1 MMGILGGEGG
11 DPLWSQVLFLV
22 LLGNQLN
29 ALYIGFEVGSAHSL
43 KWLFFFKFKIKI
55 KIIF

>member
-1 MMGILGGEGG
+1 MMGILGGG

-29 ALYIGFEVGSAHSL
+29 ALYIGFEVGSAHFL
-43 KWLFFFKFKIKI
+43 KWLFLFI
-55 KIIF
+55 IIFSYFFIF